1 MEKNPT
7 GEATEHSLCTLYK
20 PMNLSLVFV
29 FVDVSTNH
37 QLLFGWSVVKA
48 LSCLLFILSL

>member
-29 FVDVSTNH
+29 FVDVSTNP